1 MGFTLTHTPEML
13 GGLREVEVVRSEPA
27 AQRLGVAAERLAVAR
42 VEPARGGSFFG
53 GSDHAP
59 RTRRVEG
66 NGVDGVEALPPPLA
80 NTSAT
85 DILVVSRRVPML
97 CG

>member
-1 MGFTLTHTPEML
+1 M
-13 GGLREVEVVRSEPA
+13 EVVRGEPA
-27 AQRLGVAAERLAVAR
+27 APRLGVAAERFPAAR

-53 GSDHAP
+53 GSAHAP

-66 NGVDGVEALPPPLA
+66 DGVDGVEVLPPPLA

-85 DILVVSRRVPML
+85 DTLVVSRRVPATGGMFE
-97 CG
+97 CVKT